1 MKGEARCRCKHEHGV
16 RYEHG
21 TKCEHGAKCECEC
34 EARAQSEICQVGCIL
49 FVPFYLYIQVI

>member
-21 TKCEHGAKCECEC
+21 TKCEHHQENV
-34 EARAQSEICQVGCIL
+34 EALIL
-49 FVPFYLYIQVI
+49 PDWSDHVVVDRGVLFKA